1 MIVEIYGAG
10 FINKGAQF
18 MLWTTIQRLKA
29 ADPTI
34 RCAIERRG
42 SYEERAAYRL
52 HTIFP
57 GYPTPGAPLHKRAL
71 NKAMRAAAKIA
82 PARAL
87 HEYGVVHASQPD
99 ALIDVSGYAFGDKW
113 GQKGFKRFLQRAG
126 EYKRRGKPVIMLPQ
140 MFGPFEKPGYAEL
153 FRQITQTADL
163 IYARDE
169 VSLRHARVAAVD
181 PDRIRIAPD
190 ITIFSEVPAPTPR
203 EGERHY
209 VCIVPNIRMTDQGK
223 SDWGD
228 GYIDL
233 LVNASKQ
240 AAAAGLD
247 VHVILHEASPGD
259 ISLGERIVRQVGP
272 DIARMINEPD
282 PVEIKRH
289 IAGAAFIVS
298 SRFHSIVGALSS
310 GVPAITLGW
319 AHKYETIL
327 QDFGA
332 PELLC
337 RAEDVELRLPELVGA
352 LADPTRRTDYS
363 ARFAAAKRS
372 MQVRNASMWAMV
384 IKAVGK
390 R

>member
-1 MIVEIYGAG
+1 
-10 FINKGAQF
+10 
-18 MLWTTIQRLKA
+18 
-29 ADPTI
+29 
-34 RCAIERRG
+34 
-42 SYEERAAYRL
+42 
-52 HTIFP
+52 
-57 GYPTPGAPLHKRAL
+57 
-71 NKAMRAAAKIA
+71 
-82 PARAL
+82 
-87 HEYGVVHASQPD
+87 
-99 ALIDVSGYAFGDKW
+99 
-113 GQKGFKRFLQRAG
+113 
-126 EYKRRGKPVIMLPQ
+126 MLPQ

-169 VSLRHARVAAVD
+169 VSLRHARAAAVD

-327 QDFGA
+327 QDFGVPA
-332 PELLC
+332 LLC
-337 RAEDVELRLPELVGA
+337 RAGESASGLSALVHDLTNPEGRGKYRGILE
-352 LADPTRRTDYS
+352 S
-363 ARFAAAKRS
+363 AKSVMRPACD
-372 MQVRNASMWAMV
+372 QMWADV
-384 IKAVGK
+384 IQSL
-390 R
+390 RR